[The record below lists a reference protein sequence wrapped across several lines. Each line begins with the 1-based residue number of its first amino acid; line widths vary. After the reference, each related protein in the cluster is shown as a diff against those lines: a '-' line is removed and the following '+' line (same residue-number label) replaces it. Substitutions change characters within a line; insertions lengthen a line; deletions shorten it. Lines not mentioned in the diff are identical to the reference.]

1 MTASSQPAAVD
12 RLADKSRTVLL
23 RADTKAILIATLGG
37 SQQALDVR
45 NVNCAGYGRIWH
57 KPQASEVGWVDFI
70 FPLSQ
75 QRTSWDYLLSKSKL
89 LRSSKSQAAITDVGS
104 AS

>member
-45 NVNCAGYGRIWH
+45 NV
-57 KPQASEVGWVDFI
+57 
-70 FPLSQ
+70 
-75 QRTSWDYLLSKSKL
+75 
-89 LRSSKSQAAITDVGS
+89 
-104 AS
+104 